1 MKLDFIENLKNEIL
15 NSDYEY
21 YEDLEEEDEDIEP
34 SYEEDNVSSHIEVI
48 KYELNEHYID
58 NVNNTFRLLL
68 NNETSEENAE
78 TALNE
83 FCKNFSEKF
92 KETAV
97 CISLSNE
104 AEDKTNIG
112 NDNLKIISIVLS
124 ILECN
129 KGLFKNHIINGN
141 IDNYKKIES
150 LTIRNKIKEIESN
163 ACTKEVNIESV
174 LDLMLLSLIKG
185 KLKEETMPKQILF
198 IQDSNVDIS
207 LEKEEEVSH
216 KSIEILS
223 NKEYVNITNKWS
235 SAGYKLPSIIVWVP
249 DSKEINPYTY
259 VDSNKIKYV
268 VGYTDTFL
276 KVVLDDPL
284 RVN

>member
-21 YEDLEEEDEDIEP
+21 YEDLEEDDIEP
-34 SYEEDNVSSHIEVI
+34 SHEEDYKENNVSSHVEVI
-48 KYELNEHYID
+48 KYELREHYID
-58 NVNNTFRLLL
+58 NLNNTFRLLL

-78 TALNE
+78 SALNE

-104 AEDKTNIG
+104 EEDKTIIAK
-112 NDNLKIISIVLS
+112 DDLKIISIVLS

-129 KGLFKNHIINGN
+129 HGLFKNHIVTGN

-163 ACTKEVNIESV
+163 AFSKEINIGNV
-174 LDLMLLSLIKG
+174 LDLILLSLIKG

-207 LEKEEEVSH
+207 LENEEEVSH
-216 KSIEILS
+216 KSIEVLS

-235 SAGYKLPSIIVWVP
+235 NAGYKLPSIIVWVP
-249 DSKEINPYTY
+249 DIKEINPYTY

-276 KVVLDDPL
+276 KVVL
-284 RVN
+284 VN

>member
-104 AEDKTNIG
+104 EEDKTNIG